1 MKIIQS
7 VILALSFIIGSAY
20 ASEHEILVAE
30 NELGGKIL
38 LTYIDCP
45 LEDSKGAKTGVIL
58 HGEAKIYGC
67 WFYDK
72 NTIQAFWIIQGQL
85 VKVVYDRSLFKKEKV
100 I

>member
-20 ASEHEILVAE
+20 ASEHEILVAD

-38 LTYIDCP
+38 LTFIDCP

-58 HGEAKIYGC
+58 HGNAKIYGC
-67 WFYDK
+67 WLYDK

-85 VKVVYDRSLFKKEKV
+85 VRVVYDKAIFKKEK
-100 I
+100 II

>member
-7 VILALSFIIGSAY
+7 VILALSFIVGSAY

-30 NELGGKIL
+30 NELGGKIM

-45 LEDSKGAKTGVIL
+45 IENTGGAKAGVVL
-58 HGEAKIYGC
+58 QGDAKIYGC
-67 WFYDK
+67 WFYDN

-85 VKVVYDRSLFKKEKV
+85 VKVVYDRSVFTKELL